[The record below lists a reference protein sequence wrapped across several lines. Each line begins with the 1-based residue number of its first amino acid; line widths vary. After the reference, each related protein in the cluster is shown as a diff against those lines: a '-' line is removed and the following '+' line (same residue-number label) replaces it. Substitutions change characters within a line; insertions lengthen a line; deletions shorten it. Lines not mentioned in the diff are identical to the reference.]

1 MTMST
6 SSLSHANATVTLQ
19 QLMDANS
26 SHIGSYKNR
35 LHQALIAMTETSK
48 TSSVQNLPNQKD
60 AIANIPFHQFCL
72 DSRKLAAGD
81 VFILLKSQTSNCQKS
96 RDYLLQAAK
105 QAAFILSEVDPVALL
120 TSAHV
125 PPHTHIALT
134 ENQPQAV
141 AEQQLAA
148 LPCPVLY
155 VPNIRDFLGNLVQ
168 VRLQYQQPVI
178 LPTVV
183 AVTGTN
189 GKTTISQL
197 VAQLTQLTGMSSAVM
212 GTAGNGKLGELVQ
225 ASHTT
230 GDALAV
236 QQFLYQMGSEGA
248 ELLALEA
255 SSHGLD
261 QQRLQGMPVSVAIY
275 TNLSRDHLDYHA
287 DMVEY
292 AAAKAKLFD
301 KAHFPELTHAIINL
315 DDEYAQT
322 MLDMAHA
329 SDLTVWTYSL
339 DPSKPATFVAA
350 DIYPSLQG
358 VNIALRCDFN
368 DSNAGDVVKDRN
380 SFKDKEDVKDRDVV
394 KDRDSVLINE
404 ASDHTEQKIDNISII
419 SPLLGRFNVANLL
432 AALAATVALGTD
444 VDRAIER
451 MAAVVPQL
459 QGAVGRMQRVPSHD
473 GCFIVDYAHTPD
485 ALQQVLA
492 SLKTHCDGQLWAV
505 FGCGGDRDAGK
516 RPLMAQAG
524 LVGADQVILTSDN
537 PRTEDPNTILQDMQ
551 AGMSAEQYQRTH
563 IEPARQSAIEYA
575 VSQAAA
581 DDIVVIA
588 GKGHET
594 YQEINKVR
602 YDFDDS
608 VILQNALK
616 QAGRL

>member
-1 MTMST
+1 MTLST
-6 SSLSHANATVTLQ
+6 SPLSSTTVTLQ
-19 QLMDANS
+19 QLIEASGNDKDRQ
-26 SHIGSYKNR
+26 SHSQNYKDKHS
-35 LHQALIAMTETSK
+35 LAQALTTMLTASSSQLPNAK
-48 TSSVQNLPNQKD
+48 SSV
-60 AIANIPFHQFCL
+60 ANIAFEQFCL
-72 DSRKLAAGD
+72 DSRQLAAND
-81 VFILLKSQTSNCQKS
+81 VFVLLKSHIPNCQKS
-96 RDYLLQAAK
+96 RDHLYQAAE
-105 QAAFILSEVDPVALL
+105 QAAFILAEIDPLALL
-120 TSAHV
+120 SKSTI
-125 PPHTHIALT
+125 PPHANLALT
-134 ENQPQAV
+134 DDN
-141 AEQQLAA
+141 AEAMAQQQLDA

-155 VPNIRDFLGNLVQ
+155 VPNIRDFLGDLIQ
-168 VRLQYQQPVI
+168 ARLQYQQSVT

-212 GTAGNGKLGELVQ
+212 GTAGNGRLGALVQ

-236 QQFLYQMGSEGA
+236 QQFLYQMGIENA

-287 DMVEY
+287 DMAEY

-301 KAHFPELTHAIINL
+301 KAHFPELTHAIINI
-315 DDEYAQT
+315 DDEHAQI
-322 MLDMAHA
+322 MLDTAHA
-329 SDLTVWTYSL
+329 SQLTVWTYSL
-339 DPSKPATFVAA
+339 DPAKMATFVAA
-350 DIYPSLQG
+350 EIKPSLQG
-358 VNIALRCDFN
+358 VEIALRTDFKN
-368 DSNAGDVVKDRN
+368 
-380 SFKDKEDVKDRDVV
+380 KETNH
-394 KDRDSVLINE
+394 IN
-404 ASDHTEQKIDNISII
+404 IV

-432 AALAATVALGTD
+432 AAIAAAVALG
-444 VDRAIER
+444 ISLER
-451 MAAVVPQL
+451 IATVIPQL
-459 QGAVGRMQRVPSHD
+459 QGAVGRMQRVPSND

-485 ALQQVLA
+485 ALSQVLA
-492 SLKTHCDGQLWAV
+492 SLKTHCKGQLWAV

-524 LVGADQVILTSDN
+524 LAGADKVVLTADN
-537 PRTEDPNTILQDMQ
+537 PRTEDPNMILQDMQ
-551 AGMSAEQYQRTH
+551 AGMTSEQYQRAH
-563 IEPARQSAIEYA
+563 IEPARQTAIEYA
-575 VSQAAA
+575 VNQAAP

-594 YQEINKVR
+594 YQEIDHVR

-616 QAGRL
+616 QAGRV

>member
-1 MTMST
+1 MTLST
-6 SSLSHANATVTLQ
+6 SPISSTTVTLQ
-19 QLMDANS
+19 QLIEASGNDKDRQ
-26 SHIGSYKNR
+26 SHSQNYKDKHS
-35 LHQALIAMTETSK
+35 LAQALTTMLTA
-48 TSSVQNLPNQKD
+48 SSSQLPNAK
-60 AIANIPFHQFCL
+60 ISVANIAFEQFCL
-72 DSRKLAAGD
+72 DSRQLAAND
-81 VFILLKSQTSNCQKS
+81 VFVLLKSHIPNCQKS
-96 RDYLLQAAK
+96 RDHLYQAAE
-105 QAAFILSEVDPVALL
+105 QAAFILAEIDPLALL
-120 TSAHV
+120 SKSTM
-125 PPHTHIALT
+125 PPHANLALT
-134 ENQPQAV
+134 DDN
-141 AEQQLAA
+141 AEAIAQQQLDA

-155 VPNIRDFLGNLVQ
+155 VPNIRDFLGDLIQ
-168 VRLQYQQPVI
+168 ARLQYQKAVT

-212 GTAGNGKLGELVQ
+212 GTAGNGRLGALVQ

-236 QQFLYQMGSEGA
+236 QQFLYQMGTENA

-287 DMVEY
+287 DMAEY

-301 KAHFPELTHAIINL
+301 KAHFPELTHAIINI
-315 DDEYAQT
+315 DDEHAQI
-322 MLDMAHA
+322 MLDTAHA
-329 SDLTVWTYSL
+329 SQLTVWTYSL
-339 DPSKPATFVAA
+339 DPAKSATFVAA
-350 DIYPSLQG
+350 EIKPSLQG
-358 VNIALRCDFN
+358 VEIALRTDFKN
-368 DSNAGDVVKDRN
+368 
-380 SFKDKEDVKDRDVV
+380 KETNH
-394 KDRDSVLINE
+394 IN
-404 ASDHTEQKIDNISII
+404 IV

-432 AALAATVALGTD
+432 AAIAAAVALG
-444 VDRAIER
+444 ISLER
-451 MAAVVPQL
+451 IATVIPQL
-459 QGAVGRMQRVPSHD
+459 QGAVGRMQRVPSND

-485 ALQQVLA
+485 ALSQVLA
-492 SLKTHCDGQLWAV
+492 SLKTHCKGQLWAV

-524 LVGADQVILTSDN
+524 LAGADKVVLTADN
-537 PRTEDPNTILQDMQ
+537 PRTEDPNMILQDMQ
-551 AGMSAEQYQRTH
+551 AGMTSEQYQRAH
-563 IEPARQSAIEYA
+563 IEPARQTAIEYA
-575 VSQAAA
+575 VNQAAP

-594 YQEINKVR
+594 YQEINHVR

-616 QAGRL
+616 QAGRV

>member
-1 MTMST
+1 MTLSA
-6 SSLSHANATVTLQ
+6 SSPSRAITLQ
-19 QLMDANS
+19 QLVEASS
-26 SHIGSYKNR
+26 SHGNSPNNNDR
-35 LHQALIAMTETSK
+35 NSLQQALTAMMTAFMQTSLAQTQ
-48 TSSVQNLPNQKD
+48 TSSNQRD
-60 AIANIPFHQFCL
+60 SIADIPFHEFCL
-72 DSRKLAAGD
+72 DSRQLGNSD
-81 VFILLKSQTSNCQKS
+81 VFVLLKSQTPNCQKS
-96 RDYLLQAAK
+96 RDYLRQAAK
-105 QAAFILSEVDPVALL
+105 KAAFILSEIDPVALL
-120 TSAHV
+120 TTGIV
-125 PPHTHIALT
+125 PPHVNIALT
-134 ENQPQAV
+134 NDQSQSV
-141 AEQQLAA
+141 AEEQLIA
-148 LPCPVLY
+148 LPCPVLH
-155 VPNIRDFLGNLVQ
+155 VPNIRDFLGDLIQ
-168 VRLQYQQPVI
+168 ARLQYQQPVT

-212 GTAGNGKLGELVQ
+212 GTAGNGKLGALVQ

-236 QQFLYQMGSEGA
+236 QQFLHKMGCDGA

-261 QQRLQGMPVSVAIY
+261 QQRLQGVPVSVAIY

-287 DMVEY
+287 DMAEY

-301 KAHFPELTHAIINL
+301 KTHFPDLTHAVINL
-315 DDEYAQT
+315 DDEYAQIMMDT
-322 MLDMAHA
+322 AHA
-329 SDLTVWTYSL
+329 SGLTVWTYSL
-339 DPSKPATFVAA
+339 DSTKTATFVAA
-350 DIYPSLQG
+350 SIQPSLQG
-358 VNIALRCDFN
+358 VEIALRHN
-368 DSNAGDVVKDRN
+368 VY
-380 SFKDKEDVKDRDVV
+380 DKTSEDIHIV
-394 KDRDSVLINE
+394 
-404 ASDHTEQKIDNISII
+404 

-432 AALAATVALGTD
+432 AAIAAAVALDDD
-444 VDRAIER
+444 VYKDIER
-451 MAAVVPQL
+451 VVAAVPKL
-459 QGAVGRMQRVPSHD
+459 QGAIGRMQRVPSTE

-485 ALQQVLA
+485 ALQQVLT
-492 SLKTHCDGQLWAV
+492 SLKTHCKGQLWAV

-524 LVGADQVILTSDN
+524 LAGADRVILTADN

-563 IEPARQSAIEYA
+563 IEPARQTAIEYA

-594 YQEINKVR
+594 YQEINNVR

-608 VILQNALK
+608 IILQNALK
-616 QAGRL
+616 QAGRV